1 MEEEYD
7 LFIEMFENSEFDWSE
22 LDRWSFLNEESVFM
36 EQEGRDGYIGV
47 YNVMK
52 VKDRFFEVTYT
63 LCGKDLDEIYDIDYY
78 PTEVYPYEV
87 TVTRYK

>member
-22 LDRWSFLNEESVFM
+22 LDIWSFLNEESVFM
-36 EQEGRDGYIGV
+36 KQEGGDGYIDV
-47 YNVMK
+47 ENVMK
-52 VKDRFFEVTYT
+52 VRERFFEVTYT
-63 LCGKDLDEIYDIDYY
+63 LCGKDLDEIYDLDN

-87 TVTRYK
+87 TVTRYR

>member
-36 EQEGRDGYIGV
+36 KQEGGDGYIGV

-52 VKDRFFEVTYT
+52 VRERFFEVTYT
-63 LCGKDLDEIYDIDYY
+63 LCGKDLDEIYDLDN
-78 PTEVYPYEV
+78 PHEVYPYEV

>member
-7 LFIEMFENSEFDWSE
+7 LFIEMFDNGEFDWSE
-22 LDRWSFLNEESVFM
+22 LDRWAFLNEESVFM
-36 EQEGRDGYIGV
+36 KQEGGDGYIGV

-52 VKDRFFEVTYT
+52 VRERFFEVTYT
-63 LCGKDLDEIYDIDYY
+63 LCGKDLDEIYDIDY

>member
-1 MEEEYD
+1 MMEEEYD

-36 EQEGRDGYIGV
+36 KQEGGDGYIGV

-52 VKDRFFEVTYT
+52 VRERFFEVTYT
-63 LCGKDLDEIYDIDYY
+63 LCGKDLDEIYDLDN

>member
-22 LDRWSFLNEESVFM
+22 LDRWYFLNEESVFM
-36 EQEGRDGYIGV
+36 KQEGGDGYIGV

-52 VKDRFFEVTYT
+52 VRERFFEVTYT
-63 LCGKDLDEIYDIDYY
+63 LCGKDLDEIYDLDN

-87 TVTRYK
+87 TVTRYR

>member
-36 EQEGRDGYIGV
+36 KQEGGDGYIGV

-52 VKDRFFEVTYT
+52 VRERFFEVTYT
-63 LCGKDLDEIYDIDYY
+63 LCGKDLDEIYDLDN

-87 TVTRYK
+87 TVTRYR

>member
-36 EQEGRDGYIGV
+36 KQEGGDGYIDV
-47 YNVMK
+47 ENVIK
-52 VKDRFFEVTYT
+52 VRERFFEVTYT
-63 LCGKDLDEIYDIDYY
+63 LCGKDLDEIYDIDY

-87 TVTRYK
+87 TVTRYR

>member
-22 LDRWSFLNEESVFM
+22 LDRWSFLREDSVYMKES
-36 EQEGRDGYIGV
+36 GGDGYIDV
-47 YNVMK
+47 ENVIK
-52 VKDRFFEVTYT
+52 VKDRFFKVCYT
-63 LCGKDLDEIYDIDYY
+63 LCGKDLDEIYDLDN

-87 TVTRYK
+87 TVTRYR

>member
-36 EQEGRDGYIGV
+36 KQEGGDGYIGV

-52 VKDRFFEVTYT
+52 VRERFFEVTYT
-63 LCGKDLDEIYDIDYY
+63 LCGKNLDEIYDLDN

>member
-36 EQEGRDGYIGV
+36 KQEGGDGYIGV

-52 VKDRFFEVTYT
+52 VRERFFEVTYT
-63 LCGKDLDEIYDIDYY
+63 LCGKDLDEIYDLDN